1 MANNRSAFKR
11 LLSTIPKFDLEGQ
24 KVTGESVIERYN
36 LFEIQYQSEIFI
48 GKELLSRLDSIPQS
62 QEMYDLSFLK
72 IKKIAKLVDLL
83 YEVKY
88 S

>member
-11 LLSTIPKFDLEGQ
+11 LLSTIPKLDSQGQ
-24 KVTGESVIERYN
+24 KVTGENIVDWYN

-62 QEMYDLSFLK
+62 QEMYDSSFIK

-83 YEVKY
+83 YEIKY